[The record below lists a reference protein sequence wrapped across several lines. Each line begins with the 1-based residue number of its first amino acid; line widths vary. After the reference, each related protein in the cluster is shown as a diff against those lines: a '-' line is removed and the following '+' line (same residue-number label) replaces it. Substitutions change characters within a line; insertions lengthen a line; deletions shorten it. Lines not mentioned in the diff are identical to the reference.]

1 MFSALTTPR
10 VATEFGGPWSVGT
23 RVGGDGDLVFTS
35 GQVPV
40 DPETMSVPLAL
51 AEQVRRSMDAV
62 VGIVAAAGGTVRN
75 IVKAT
80 VFLVDYADF
89 EEVGRVYE
97 SYFDG
102 GPYPART
109 CITAAH
115 LPVYNGV
122 QCRLI
127 IEAIAVVPHNV

>member
-1 MFSALTTPR
+1 MFSALTNPGI
-10 VATEFGGPWSVGT
+10 ATEFGGPWSVGT
-23 RVGGDGDLVFTS
+23 RVTGGGDLVFTS

-40 DPETMSVPLAL
+40 DPNTMSVPLDL
-51 AEQVRRSMDAV
+51 AAQVHRSMDAV
-62 VGIVAAAGGTVRN
+62 VGIIAAAGGTVRN

-80 VFLVDYADF
+80 IFLVDYDDF
-89 EEVGRVYE
+89 EEVGRIYE

-109 CITAAH
+109 LITAAH
-115 LPVYNGV
+115 LPIYNGV

-127 IEAIAVVPHNV
+127 IEAIAAVPHSG